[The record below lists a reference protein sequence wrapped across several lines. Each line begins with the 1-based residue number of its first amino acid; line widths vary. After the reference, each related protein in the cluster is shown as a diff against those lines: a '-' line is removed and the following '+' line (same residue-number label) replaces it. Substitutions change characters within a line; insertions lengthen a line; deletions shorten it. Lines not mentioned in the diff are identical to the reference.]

1 MRHIE
6 KKQEKI
12 SDSEHSLRLSHPCK
26 YKPISSGANCADSHA
41 FVSERD
47 SIARAWTSES
57 ERDTLRIGKIEGK
70 GGRLKLS
77 QILKPS
83 HAPDIPRIYQP
94 CKERLGGRLKLSQIL
109 KPSHAPDI
117 PRIYQPCKKSMGGL
131 LKLSQILKPSHARN
145 IPRIYQPCKKGLGGR
160 LKLSQ
165 ILKPSRASDIPR
177 IYQPCKKGMGG
188 RLKLSQI
195 LKPSHAP
202 DIPPYRRSGPR
213 LQRSIIV
220 PGHFPERTSQRT

>member
-117 PRIYQPCKKSMGGL
+117 PRIYQPCKKQKVWEVVSNC
-131 LKLSQILKPSHARN
+131 LKFSNRLMPPISRPIAEAAPSPNA
-145 IPRIYQPCKKGLGGR
+145 
-160 LKLSQ
+160 
-165 ILKPSRASDIPR
+165 
-177 IYQPCKKGMGG
+177 
-188 RLKLSQI
+188 
-195 LKPSHAP
+195 
-202 DIPPYRRSGPR
+202 
-213 LQRSIIV
+213 V
-220 PGHFPERTSQRT
+220 

>member
-6 KKQEKI
+6 KKQEKNLGLGAQ
-12 SDSEHSLRLSHPCK
+12 SQTV
-26 YKPISSGANCADSHA
+26 SSMQAQANADSHA

-70 GGRLKLS
+70 
-77 QILKPS
+77 
-83 HAPDIPRIYQP
+83 
-94 CKERLGGRLKLSQIL
+94 GGRLKLSQIL

-202 DIPPYRRSGPR
+202 DIPPYRRSGPKP
-213 LQRSIIV
+213 QRSIIV
-220 PGHFPERTSQRT
+220 PGHFSERTLQRT